1 MRYGNFQSFK
11 AAIHEMNI
19 QKEPAHGNI
28 EITDNVNRLK
38 INLTSCDEE
47 VKYENYD
54 QQVAYLNSGIKW
66 IWW

>member
-1 MRYGNFQSFK
+1 
-11 AAIHEMNI
+11 MNI
-19 QKEPAHGNI
+19 KKEPAHGNI

-54 QQVAYLNSGIKW
+54 HQVAYLNSGIKW